1 MAHTAFY
8 AACMLGLLLIR
19 PAHADTCSCVDQ
31 VTGNT
36 TSTTQSGRSIC
47 ATAKAA
53 GRCAVYATQGG
64 ADVPDTTPHIAGFDE
79 LKMLLT
85 AAGINIDPEDAL
97 RTAQRIPPERWNK
110 RQFETVMTVLLSLPR
125 SGISAEQ
132 VHEIYDFLGLHSAD
146 LLPSFTE
153 PDWRERSIEFDV
165 GGYAV
170 KESYGCLQIARG
182 AFVGLARLPFAG
194 AGSALGSCGAL
205 R

>member
-8 AACMLGLLLIR
+8 TACVLGLLLIR

-47 ATAKAA
+47 ATAKTA
-53 GRCAVYATQGG
+53 GRCAVYAAQGG

-79 LKMLLT
+79 LKTLLT

-97 RTAQRIPPERWNK
+97 RTARRIPPERWNK
-110 RQFETVMTVLLSLPR
+110 RQFETVLTVLLALPR
-125 SGISAEQ
+125 AGMSAEQ
-132 VHEIYDFLGLHSAD
+132 IREIYEFLGLHSAD
-146 LLPSFTE
+146 LLPSFAA
-153 PDWRERSIEFDV
+153 PDWQERSIEFDL

-170 KESYGCLQIARG
+170 TESYGCLRIARG
-182 AFVGLARLPFAG
+182 AFVGVARLPFAG
-194 AGSALGSCGAL
+194 AGSASGLCGAL